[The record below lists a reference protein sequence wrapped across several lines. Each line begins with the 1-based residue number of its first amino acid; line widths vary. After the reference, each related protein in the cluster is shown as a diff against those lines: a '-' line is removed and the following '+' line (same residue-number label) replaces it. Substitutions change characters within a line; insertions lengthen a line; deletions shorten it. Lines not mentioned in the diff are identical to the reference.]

1 MKRSLVSM
9 SVYVTV
15 ILCLAS
21 LAWSIDKEEETKRI
35 NNAATVLSEI
45 MTTPDKGIPDS
56 VMKNAKLGVHFASV
70 LPLVSFFFVLFSDI
84 SVDSSLTSQSV
95 SLNLSS
101 KNEGRIAIFGIRTQ
115 TIS

>member
-56 VMKNAKLGVHFASV
+56 VMKNAKCVAVVPS
-70 LPLVSFFFVLFSDI
+70 LVKAGFV
-84 SVDSSLTSQSV
+84 
-95 SLNLSS
+95 
-101 KNEGRIAIFGIRTQ
+101 FGGQ
-115 TIS
+115 